1 MKKLLILSV
10 FCFDVST
17 SLHAWQAVN
26 TPVVL
31 PAEDTLQGVN
41 VEEERARIKSARE
54 AALEAYKK
62 AVKDC
67 YQQVVVSSCKMDAQQ
82 KKIEID
88 NDLRRQEVLLNNY
101 QRQLRGEK
109 ALQRLDEKQSVD
121 KQIEAE
127 EFRKKDIRDN
137 LLKQAK
143 EEDRQKLRNYIDEV
157 KEGVKMDQSEETKE
171 KIKRDWAV
179 LDNKELTD
187 EEFDLVYKELNN
199 YLACDSKKKN
209 YFSYFDN
216 EEQKLCRKLKKSKKN
231 RVPKTS
237 LKGRF
242 GNMYSSLFKRKSPQ
256 SQTNKGGRKH
266 KTQRRRNRKH

>member
-1 MKKLLILSV
+1 MPKRTLRKKRGGN
-10 FCFDVST
+10 
-17 SLHAWQAVN
+17 N
-26 TPVVL
+26 TPSKSKSPTELKGFEVDNWDKYLELTPENEKNSSERLSGRLSEQVSPRESEYTKIKNESL
-31 PAEDTLQGVN
+31 DAE
-41 VEEERARIKSARE
+41 
-54 AALEAYKK
+54 Y
-62 AVKDC
+62 
-67 YQQVVVSSCKMDAQQ
+67 AQQ
-82 KKIEID
+82 
-88 NDLRRQEVLLNNY
+88 
-101 QRQLRGEK
+101 
-109 ALQRLDEKQSVD
+109 A
-121 KQIEAE
+121 KQIKAE
-127 EFRKKDIRDN
+127 EFRKKDVRDN
-137 LLKQAK
+137 LLKQAN
-143 EEDRQKLRNYIDEV
+143 EENRQKLRNYLDEV
-157 KEGVKMDQSEETKE
+157 KEGVKMDQAEETKE

>member
-54 AALEAYKK
+54 AASEAYKK

-127 EFRKKDIRDN
+127 EKRIDYHNGHLEKLQEN
-137 LLKQAK
+137 LDKNEKYLKQQEEIEANREKYEQRMQEIK
-143 EEDRQKLRNYIDEV
+143 ERQRKQQDKAAAI
-157 KEGVKMDQSEETKE
+157 E
-171 KIKRDWAV
+171 KKRA
-179 LDNKELTD
+179 E
-187 EEFDLVYKELNN
+187 Y
-199 YLACDSKKKN
+199 
-209 YFSYFDN
+209 
-216 EEQKLCRKLKKSKKN
+216 QRKLDEAEKHRQQVEADSA
-231 RVPKTS
+231 T
-237 LKGRF
+237 
-242 GNMYSSLFKRKSPQ
+242 RKSSSDDLP
-256 SQTNKGGRKH
+256 KPRPEDMPK
-266 KTQRRRNRKH
+266 